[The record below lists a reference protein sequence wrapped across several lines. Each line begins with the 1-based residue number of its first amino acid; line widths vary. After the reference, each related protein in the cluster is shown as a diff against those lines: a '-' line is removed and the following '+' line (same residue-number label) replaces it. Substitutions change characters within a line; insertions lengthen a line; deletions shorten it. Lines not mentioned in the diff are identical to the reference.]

1 MKGEKGSRVRARF
14 GAHGGGIFG
23 CQVFSAAEWVLA
35 VVDGVAQ
42 FLQHHVQRSVLGQFH
57 HEHTGLHPDVARV
70 WLT

>member
-1 MKGEKGSRVRARF
+1 MKGEKGVT
-14 GAHGGGIFG
+14 GEGEVWGTWGGIFG

-42 FLQHHVQRSVLGQFH
+42 FLQHHVQRSILGQFH